1 MLLRGV
7 RGATV
12 VADDQPDLIL
22 NATRELLLAI
32 LEANPSLQPADLASG
47 LFTLTED
54 LCAAYPAQAARQMG
68 WVEVPLMCA
77 REIPVPGSLP
87 RCIRVLL
94 HWNTDLPQVE
104 IQHVYLGEAVRLRPD
119 LFSSSY
125 SSNKPEPAY
134 GSGRTE

>member
-1 MLLRGV
+1 MPIRGI

-12 VADDQPDLIL
+12 VSADRSDVIL
-22 NATRELLLAI
+22 RATRELLAAI
-32 LEANPSLQPADLASG
+32 LEANPSLEPADLASG

-54 LCAAYPAQAARQMG
+54 LRAAYPAEAARQMG

-94 HWNTDLPQVE
+94 HWNTKLPQAE
-104 IQHVYLGEAVRLRPD
+104 IHHVYLGEAARLRPD
-119 LFSSSY
+119 LLSTSY
-125 SSNKPEPAY
+125 SSEIPDHANGK
-134 GSGRTE
+134 GRNE